1 MISFIVGLIVGSF
14 IGIALMCL
22 MQISKENDEDA

>member
-1 MISFIVGLIVGSF
+1 MINFIVGLIVGSF

-22 MQISKENDEDA
+22 MQISKENDKDA